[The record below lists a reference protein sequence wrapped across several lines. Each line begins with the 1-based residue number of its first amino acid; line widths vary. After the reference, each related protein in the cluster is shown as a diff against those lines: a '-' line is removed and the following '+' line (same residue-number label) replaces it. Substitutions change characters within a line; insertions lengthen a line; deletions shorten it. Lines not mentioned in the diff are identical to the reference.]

1 MKCERESRWKVMKS
15 YTFGSKGAWAGLIW
29 IVILGFL
36 VSAFAVF
43 NAACLKLL
51 LDIATGDSTMT
62 LLTGTLISL
71 GVVIL
76 QHSIKSL
83 YLIAIAKSQNKIAAS
98 AKVRFLNHIERIPQ
112 KTLEKYHSGDLLTRL
127 SDDTDIA
134 ASVLPDIGSAIFTGL
149 TSCILALIYAF
160 YLSWQM
166 ALLCV
171 ILMPLPA
178 LWSRLMVPFIQKYAA
193 MAREGESEVRSFSQE
208 EIAYTPI
215 IKSYDSYDRSVG
227 KFSKKFNRLAHARIK
242 SATTSAILSGGAN
255 IAAFLSFVGA
265 AALGAYLSLKGE
277 TTAGTIIGFLQM
289 LNYIV
294 FPVSELGQLVGELQ
308 EGRAARARL
317 KKIEDIPCEKEA
329 EDVAIDERKM
339 ELHFDNV
346 AFGYD
351 KKLLFRNANF
361 VLRSKQFVGVMGP
374 SGCGKSTLIKLLL
387 ALYEP
392 SKGEIYITDGGKVVK
407 GTGIRRDIAYV
418 PQDHPLMSGTILEN
432 IAYSED
438 KPDIERAIKAAEK
451 AGIRDF
457 IESLPEKYDTFI
469 KEKGDNVSFGQAQ
482 RIAIA
487 RAIYKDSPI
496 LILDE
501 PTASLD
507 QESKD
512 LIMGTVKAESE
523 KRLCIMICHDQ
534 TENKGVFD
542 TVMEFDGKGSIEV
555 R

>member
-1 MKCERESRWKVMKS
+1 MKDKRENIWTGIKS
-15 YTFGSKGAWAGLIW
+15 YTFGAKGAWGGIAW
-29 IVILGFL
+29 IIILGFL
-36 VSAFAVF
+36 IAAFAVF

-51 LDIATGDSTMT
+51 LDIATGDSSMP
-62 LLTGTLISL
+62 LLTGTAISL
-71 GVVIL
+71 GVIIL
-76 QHSIKSL
+76 QHSIKSV
-83 YLIAIAKSQNKIAAS
+83 YLVAISKTNNKIAAS
-98 AKVRFLNHIERIPQ
+98 AKARFLNHIERMPQ
-112 KTLEKYHSGDLLTRL
+112 KSLDKFHSGDLLTRL

-149 TSCILALIYAF
+149 ASCILALTYAF

-171 ILMPLPA
+171 VLMPLPA
-178 LWSRLMVPFIQKYAA
+178 LWSRFMVPFIQKYAS
-193 MAREGESEVRSFSQE
+193 MARDGESEVRAFSQE

-215 IKSYDSYDRSVG
+215 IKSYTSYDRSVKRFSD
-227 KFSKKFNRLAHARIK
+227 KFSKLAYARVK
-242 SATTSAILSGGAN
+242 SSTMSAILNGGAN

-277 TTAGTIIGFLQM
+277 TTPGTIIGFVQIM
-289 LNYIV
+289 NYIV

-308 EGRAARARL
+308 EGRAAMARL
-317 KKIEDIPCEKEA
+317 REIEDIPCETESEA
-329 EDVAIDERKM
+329 ADIDEDKM
-339 ELHFDNV
+339 ELRLSNV

-351 KKLLFRNANF
+351 DEPLFKGADFALKGR
-361 VLRSKQFVGVMGP
+361 QFVGVMGP

-392 SKGEIYITDGGKVVK
+392 TEGEIALSDGVKSVK
-407 GTGIRRDIAYV
+407 GTAIRREIAYV

-432 IAYSED
+432 IAYGDES
-438 KPDIERAIKAAEK
+438 PDLTKAKNAAQK
-451 AGIRDF
+451 AGISDF
-457 IESLPEKYDTFI
+457 IETLPEKYDTLI

-487 RAIYKDSPI
+487 RAIYKDAPV

-507 QESKD
+507 QHSKN
-512 LIMGTVKAESE
+512 LIMATVKAESE
-523 KRLCIMICHDQ
+523 NRLCIMICHDQ
-534 TENKGVFD
+534 TENRDAFD
-542 TVMEFDGKGSIEV
+542 TVLEFEGKGSV
-555 R
+555 RVG